1 MPLGTICLLLFLC
14 FMLLGLIWIFT
25 DSKWFTLLFIVC
37 AISLPIIY
45 FLDLKVNCYT
55 QTAEIAA
62 TVIDKEKIFKSSTSV
77 VGGVLVSHPYT
88 VYRLY
93 FENDI
98 YSDTSE
104 NVYDSTNIGDRIYL
118 YRTITYR
125 KSYTQEADL
134 MIEVTYT
141 VKTQMISKD

>member
-1 MPLGTICLLLFLC
+1 MILGTICLLLFLC
-14 FMLLGLIWIFT
+14 FMLFGLVWIFT
-25 DSKWFTLLFIVC
+25 DSKLFTLLFIVC

-62 TVIDKEKIFKSSTSV
+62 TVIDKEKILKSNTSV
-77 VGGVLVSHPYT
+77 VGNVLVSHPYT

-93 FENDI
+93 FEDDI
-98 YSDTSE
+98 YSDTSK
-104 NVYDSTNIGDRIYL
+104 NVYDSTDIGDRIYL

-125 KSYTQEADL
+125 KSYTQEDDR
-134 MIEVTYT
+134 ITEVTYR